1 MFADNTICDAVSN
14 LRMRAS
20 DFTMI
25 KVIGRGAFGEVQL
38 VRHKTNK
45 KVYAMKLLSK
55 YEMASKTRSAI
66 EFLWFKI
73 IIIQRLNVLRY
84 CIIFSSDKKK

>member
-1 MFADNTICDAVSN
+1 
-14 LRMRAS
+14 MRAS

-55 YEMASKTRSAI
+55 YEMVSKLS
-66 EFLWFKI
+66 ELHLFKFAH
-73 IIIQRLNVLRY
+73 
-84 CIIFSSDKKK
+84 IFSIGWDIMINCKQNDFHQTCVIDGD

>member
-1 MFADNTICDAVSN
+1 
-14 LRMRAS
+14 MRAS

-55 YEMASKTRSAI
+55 YEMVSKMSVKFRKAI
-66 EFLWFKI
+66 REPPPVDILHDNGLNYI
-73 IIIQRLNVLRY
+73 I
-84 CIIFSSDKKK
+84 

>member
-1 MFADNTICDAVSN
+1 MHYHIKPLDNTICDAVSN

-38 VRHKTNK
+38 VRHKTNR

-55 YEMASKTRSAI
+55 YEMVSN
-66 EFLWFKI
+66 I
-73 IIIQRLNVLRY
+73 IAVV
-84 CIIFSSDKKK
+84 

>member
-55 YEMASKTRSAI
+55 YEMVSKKYV
-66 EFLWFKI
+66 L
-73 IIIQRLNVLRY
+73 QLNS
-84 CIIFSSDKKK
+84 CGSK